1 MVHSEYKLPHMP
13 IGNNRC
19 SFRCCLFAMI
29 EIKGFFAFH
38 VVSTHQV
45 DAACV
50 VKVDCVITMRSMK
63 VSLL

>member
-1 MVHSEYKLPHMP
+1 M
-13 IGNNRC
+13 
-19 SFRCCLFAMI
+19 LFVCYDRNQR
-29 EIKGFFAFH
+29 FFAFH

>member
-1 MVHSEYKLPHMP
+1 MA

>member
-1 MVHSEYKLPHMP
+1 M
-13 IGNNRC
+13 
-19 SFRCCLFAMI
+19 LFVRYDRNQR
-29 EIKGFFAFH
+29 FFAFH

-45 DAACV
+45 DAARV